1 MNKKYDAY
9 IELIVTVIMTLPLSI
24 SFLLAL
30 FSVLTA
36 FQALLLSLF
45 LIAVMG
51 IIAFIIREPLV
62 ALLAILFAAI

>member
-1 MNKKYDAY
+1 MNKKYDDY
-9 IELIVTVIMTLPLSI
+9 IELIVTIIMTLPLSI

-30 FSVLTA
+30 FGVLTA

-51 IIAFIIREPLV
+51 IIAFIIREPLA

>member
-1 MNKKYDAY
+1 MNKKYDDY

-30 FSVLTA
+30 FGVLTA

>member
-1 MNKKYDAY
+1 
-9 IELIVTVIMTLPLSI
+9 TVIMTLPLSI

-30 FSVLTA
+30 FGVLTA

>member
-1 MNKKYDAY
+1 MNKKYDDY

-30 FSVLTA
+30 FGVLTA

-62 ALLAILFAAI
+62 ALLAILFASI

>member
-24 SFLLAL
+24 SFFLAL

>member
-30 FSVLTA
+30 FGVLTA
-36 FQALLLSLF
+36 FQVLLLSLF

>member
-24 SFLLAL
+24 SFFLAL
-30 FSVLTA
+30 FGVLTA

>member
-30 FSVLTA
+30 FGVLTA

-62 ALLAILFAAI
+62 ALLAILFVTT

>member
-1 MNKKYDAY
+1 MNKKYNDY

-30 FSVLTA
+30 FGVLTA

>member
-30 FSVLTA
+30 FGVLTA

>member
-9 IELIVTVIMTLPLSI
+9 IELMVTVIMTLPLSI

>member
-9 IELIVTVIMTLPLSI
+9 IELIVTVVMTLPLSI